1 MEEKIKQ
8 KRKNKYMNKR
18 HFTSLIS
25 QYFGKFANREFPF
38 WLQKIINQTYVT
50 LMGLNMSEFHK
61 PSRYKSLNALFTR
74 ELREERKFS
83 LDGEDFISPCDSYI
97 SETGTIT
104 EDYALQIKG
113 MRYKCADFIGSE
125 FSEEEKAIVA
135 DGTFINH
142 YLSPKDY
149 HRYHIP
155 TNLKVLK
162 TVHIPGKF
170 YPVNIPSLKKR
181 VNLFIENERV
191 VILCEATNGKR
202 FYIILVSALNVGVM
216 QVSFE
221 PLIQT
226 NASIT
231 SPQTYIFKDMYLN
244 KGDDFGC
251 FEMGSTI
258 ILLTEKDM
266 LDVKID
272 AGDNVKFA
280 QTIAKIKYK
289 D

>member
-1 MEEKIKQ
+1 
-8 KRKNKYMNKR
+8 MNKR
-18 HFTSLIS
+18 HITSAIS
-25 QYFGKFANREFPF
+25 QTFGKFANKEFSPWF
-38 WLQKIINQTYVT
+38 QKIVNKSYVA
-50 LMGLNMSEFHK
+50 LMGLDMSEFRS
-61 PSRYKSLNALFTR
+61 PESYSSLNALFTR
-74 ELREERKFS
+74 HLKEPRKFS
-83 LDGEDFISPCDSYI
+83 LDGDDFISPCDSLI

-125 FSEEEKAIVA
+125 FSDEEKAIVA
-135 DGTFINH
+135 DGTFINC

-162 TVHIPGKF
+162 AVHVPGKF
-170 YPVNIPSLKKR
+170 YPVNMPSLKKR
-181 VNLFIENERV
+181 LNLFIENERV
-191 VILCEATNGKR
+191 VILCEASNGKR
-202 FYIILVSALNVGVM
+202 FYMILVSALNVGVM

-221 PLIQT
+221 PRIQT
-226 NASIT
+226 NAT
-231 SPQTYIFKDMYLN
+231 ATRPQTYTFDNLHLN

-266 LDVKID
+266 LDVAVK

-280 QTIAKIKYK
+280 QTIAKFK
-289 D
+289 